1 MSSTQLTDQQWLQIR
16 AEHDNRFALVR
27 IAKLARTTLNA
38 DGSVNPSVDLNSIL
52 SQILNIAT
60 SGTEGDKP

>member
-1 MSSTQLTDQQWLQIR
+1 MSTQQTPNLPHWVLQWNMTKIADLSRSALT
-16 AEHDNRFALVR
+16 
-27 IAKLARTTLNA
+27 A
-38 DGSVNPSVDLNSIL
+38 DGSVNPSVDLASVL